1 MGDFTKYDYDLHVR
15 PRPGMG
21 SPGTHDLGSANAPD
35 DGGAV
40 AWPEDRDQAPL
51 APDPTFERA
60 VLHLD
65 LDSFFISVERLRDS
79 SLVGRPLIVGGRAGR
94 GVVASCSYE
103 ARHFGVRSGMPMRMA
118 LKLCPESLVIKGD
131 MEAYSKY
138 SHLVSE
144 VIAADAP
151 LYEKSSIDEF
161 YCDLTGMDKF
171 VGCWR
176 WSTELRQRVMRET
189 GLPISFGLSVNKLVS
204 KVGTGEAKPNGTL
217 MIRRGT
223 ERDFLA
229 PLPTGK
235 LPGLGKETRHR
246 LSFMGVRTVRLLREI
261 PVRLLEREFGKH
273 GRALSRK
280 ANGEDDA
287 PVVPSA
293 SRKSLSK
300 ERTFQQDTTD
310 VEFLRDI
317 LADMVTRLGFDLRQR
332 ERLTACITVKIRY
345 TDFQTVTKQRRI
357 PYTANDR
364 QLLRH
369 ARELFAALHTRR
381 QLVRLVGVRFSD
393 LVQGHYQVDLFEDTE
408 RDIRLLGA
416 LDDIRER
423 FGEHAIKMA
432 RCGGVAVRQESG
444 FKYRDGAV
452 GASAKTASAK
462 TADDDPTLRHR
473 PPTLPS
479 DAEDRNTR
487 SPTREGGPEAR
498 GSDEAPRARGGHL
511 LAGRPPHQS
520 TGGVPAPR
528 SGHEGDAPA
537 RHAGPGTTAALKQEP
552 LHEHRLPAPHLLSR
566 VA

>member
-1 MGDFTKYDYDLHVR
+1 MMAAVEDFSKYDYDLRVR
-15 PRPGMG
+15 ERAGVGLPG
-21 SPGTHDLGSANAPD
+21 
-35 DGGAV
+35 DGGSGGGEGGTWSA
-40 AWPEDRDQAPL
+40 AADPGL
-51 APDPTFERA
+51 AFERA
-60 VLHLD
+60 ILHLD

-144 VIAADAP
+144 VIAEDAP

-176 WSTELRQRVMRET
+176 WSTELRQRVIEET

-280 ANGEDDA
+280 ANGVDDA
-287 PVVPSA
+287 PVVPS
-293 SRKSLSK
+293 SDRKSLSK

-310 VEFLRDI
+310 VAFLRDI

-332 ERLTACITVKIRY
+332 ERLTACVTVKIRY

-393 LVQGHYQVDLFEDTE
+393 LVRGHYQVDLFEDTE

-444 FKYRDGAV
+444 FKYRDGAPGSAV
-452 GASAKTASAK
+452 AKTAAASAKTAN
-462 TADDDPTLRHR
+462 DDPTLPRR
-473 PPTLPS
+473 APTLPI
-479 DAEDRNTR
+479 DAEDRNPR
-487 SPTREGGPEAR
+487 GPSRAGDAATREGDGA
-498 GSDEAPRARGGHL
+498 SRARGGNVLERRPAHQS
-511 LAGRPPHQS
+511 AGRL
-520 TGGVPAPR
+520 PAPGPR
-528 SGHEGDAPA
+528 YEGDAPA
-537 RHAGPGTTAALKQEP
+537 RDAGTGSATAVRPP
-552 LHEHRLPAPHLLSR
+552 LERDDRR
-566 VA
+566 VSAHPINLAA